1 MLELSDWPQQAH
13 CSGQAGLERGT
24 TRPHAMGGAL
34 DRVRDSMGLAMRSA
48 HPLHLQLL
56 GDVHVLGDDTTVCA
70 VANAIGHQKVLVSL
84 FQTALACVLSEVL

>member
-1 MLELSDWPQQAH
+1 MFELSDWPLQAH
-13 CSGQAGLERGT
+13 CSGQSGLERGI
-24 TRPHAMGGAL
+24 RPHEMGCAL

-48 HPLHLQLL
+48 HLLHVQLL
-56 GDVHVLGDDTTVCA
+56 GEVHVLGDDTTVCA